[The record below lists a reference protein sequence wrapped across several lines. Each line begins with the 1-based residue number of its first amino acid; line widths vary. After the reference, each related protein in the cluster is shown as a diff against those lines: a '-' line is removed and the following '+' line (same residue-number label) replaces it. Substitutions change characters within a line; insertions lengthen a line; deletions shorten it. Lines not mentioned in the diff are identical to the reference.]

1 MSLAIRKLVVFQDE
15 VAFDARALP
24 APFRTVVVA
33 AVMGNPWHGKGF
45 VEDLSQIVR
54 EHAAPLG
61 KLLAERAVETLG
73 GPGAVAAFGKAAMVG
88 LAGEYEHANA
98 LIHTTLFGDECR
110 RAAGGSAWMVGN
122 QKICTAGS
130 VLDVP
135 MAHKTDSKLQNYY
148 HTAHLYI
155 HDAPRPE
162 ELVVA
167 VGMAS
172 GARPH
177 ARL

>member
-1 MSLAIRKLVVFQDE
+1 MKLQLRKVVTFAEE
-15 VAFDARALP
+15 VSFDMRALP
-24 APFRTVVVA
+24 RPFRSVVVA
-33 AVMGNPWHGKGF
+33 AVMANPWAGKGF
-45 VEDLSQIVR
+45 VEDLSPVIGAI
-54 EHAAPLG
+54 AAPLG
-61 KLLAERAVETLG
+61 KLLAPKAVEALG
-73 GPGAVAAFGKAAMVG
+73 GPGAVEAFGKAAMVG
-88 LAGEYEHANA
+88 LGGEYEHANA

-122 QKICTAGS
+122 QKICPAGG
-130 VLDVP
+130 VLEVP
-135 MAHKTDSKLQNYY
+135 MAHKTDGKLQNYY

-155 HDAPRPE
+155 HDAPRPD

-172 GARPH
+172 GPRPH